1 MAYLKTYLKINGT
14 DYSQYVNK
22 LSVTTKQKYTARESA
37 NGDLLVKYITAKRN
51 INVGLRPLDASTE
64 KTKTIIAAISG
75 AASMNVKVD
84 FLDPSTGSL
93 STAYC
98 VIPTNTVE
106 YQFINSNGTLLKAVS
121 FTAEEK

>member
-1 MAYLKTYLKINGT
+1 MAYLKINNV

-51 INVGLRPLDASTE
+51 INVGLCPLDASKASTV
-64 KTKTIIAAISG
+64 IASISG
-75 AASMNVKVD
+75 SASMNVKVD
-84 FLDPSTGSL
+84 FLDPSTNSL

-98 VIPTNTVE
+98 IIPTNTVE
-106 YQFINSNGTLLKAVS
+106 YQYINNNGTLLKAIS